1 MKSKPRKAAA
11 SEAVAL
17 NASLPRELRS
27 WVDQRVTHG
36 GFGTPSEYV
45 RSLIRED
52 RERSAREERLEREV
66 LRSVRGRS
74 AQADAGAGLREALDM
89 LRMTLDLMRGNLR
102 RDYPKASEAEIERR
116 LEEWKK
122 ADVSAHEVPGY
133 IVRSEKHLRRY
144 LSAEP

>member
-1 MKSKPRKAAA
+1 MRFSSALFTSWASFGRPSTERGILVMLKS
-11 SEAVAL
+11 VIL
-17 NASLPRELRS
+17 
-27 WVDQRVTHG
+27 QHH
-36 GFGTPSEYV
+36 
-45 RSLIRED
+45 
-52 RERSAREERLEREV
+52 EREV

-74 AQADAGAGLREALDM
+74 AQADAGAKLREALDM
-89 LRMTLDLMRGNLR
+89 LRMTLDLMRGNIR

-144 LSAEP
+144 LSAQP